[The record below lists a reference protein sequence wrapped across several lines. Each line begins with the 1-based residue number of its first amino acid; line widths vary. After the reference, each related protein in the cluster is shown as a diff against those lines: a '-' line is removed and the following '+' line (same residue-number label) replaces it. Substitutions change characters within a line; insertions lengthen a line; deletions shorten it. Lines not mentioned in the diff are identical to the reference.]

1 MRIFALVIIAA
12 ALVGLPAAAACAV
25 SEPPTPAGGVMTA
38 SPSSSSSS
46 PSSSPGD
53 AAPVS
58 RQATLVNLTDAVIVP
73 RFEDTAAMMNG
84 LREALDALCANP
96 TPDALA
102 AARTAWREARAP
114 WMRSQAFRFGP
125 VMERRSRSLLDWSPV
140 EPERIE
146 TMLAERDAIAASDIR
161 EFLAATQRGLGAIEY
176 VIFDAGADSA
186 NADGDAN
193 ANANASADSDSD
205 SDSDS
210 NDAAILAA
218 LRPAAGIRCQ
228 YLTALGEVSAAE
240 TAGILA
246 DWTGANADGKAYAGY
261 FNGTAASSL
270 LGKAA
275 VDEIVRHSVF
285 LTRSITDMRLGAAL
299 AGNGNGGAPDL
310 EALLA
315 GPGDNTVA
323 DIRNQVLGM
332 QDLYLGGNS
341 GPGIGALVRG
351 ISPEADARMT
361 AHFAAAL
368 DALDGLSEPL
378 PESIATD
385 PTPARYAHQQ
395 LQNLQRALNTEVVSL
410 LGVSVGFAD
419 TDGDG
424 G

>member
-1 MRIFALVIIAA
+1 MRIFAIAIIAA

-25 SEPPTPAGGVMTA
+25 SEPPTPADGVMTA
-38 SPSSSSSS
+38 LPASSSSSS
-46 PSSSPGD
+46 ASSSSPSPGD

-58 RQATLVNLTDAVIVP
+58 RQAALVNLTDAVIVP
-73 RFEDTAAMMNG
+73 RFEDTAARMNG
-84 LREALDALCANP
+84 LREALNALCANP

-114 WMRSQAFRFGP
+114 WMRSQAFWFGP

-146 TMLAERDAIAASDIR
+146 TMLSERDAVAASDIR

-186 NADGDAN
+186 NAN
-193 ANANASADSDSD
+193 SD

-218 LRPAAGIRCQ
+218 LQPADGIRCQ
-228 YLTALGEVSAAE
+228 YLTALGAVSAAE

-246 DWTGANADGKAYAGY
+246 DWTGDNAAGKAYAGY

-299 AGNGNGGAPDL
+299 AGNGNGGGAPDL
-310 EALLA
+310 AALLA
-315 GPGDNTVA
+315 GPGNNTVA
-323 DIRNQVLGM
+323 DLRNQVLGM

-341 GPGIGALVRG
+341 GPGLGALVRG
-351 ISPEADARMT
+351 ISPAADDRMT

-378 PESIATD
+378 PKSIAAD
-385 PTPARYAHQQ
+385 PAPARHAHQR
-395 LQNLQRALNTEVVSL
+395 LQELQRALNTEVVSL